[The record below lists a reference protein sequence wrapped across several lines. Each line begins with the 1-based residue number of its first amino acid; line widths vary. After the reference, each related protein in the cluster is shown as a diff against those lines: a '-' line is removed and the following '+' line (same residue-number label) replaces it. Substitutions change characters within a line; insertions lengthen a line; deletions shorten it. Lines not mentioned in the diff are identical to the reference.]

1 MALSEQ
7 MQQNILSKV
16 LEDIAMINSSNKLKY
31 ERLTFDGWVDEFA
44 SLDSATIVDI
54 IELVFEQQFISVEKA
69 CVANYDYIRLTGLG
83 NLKTNQA
90 RQEILSHVAEHGTS
104 HKEDI
109 KPIIDRYVE
118 NIKASKIDVELDIK
132 LEFND
137 TERT

>member
-54 IELVFEQQFISVEKA
+54 TPLS
-69 CVANYDYIRLTGLG
+69 CDLTAHGFLG
-83 NLKTNQA
+83 ALKQWNLQK
-90 RQEILSHVAEHGTS
+90 
-104 HKEDI
+104 
-109 KPIIDRYVE
+109 
-118 NIKASKIDVELDIK
+118 
-132 LEFND
+132 
-137 TERT
+137 